1 MNPST
6 PPVAF
11 LAPGHTSKAD
21 PSDVRRNNRALI
33 FGLLFPATE
42 LSRAQIGRRT
52 GLSRVAVSDVV
63 GSMLDEGLIRE
74 GGLAHNPGKG
84 KRGTLLGIDTQRL
97 HIVSIDLS
105 QSRFIQ
111 GAVTDLLGTILY
123 RSELALGA
131 EDTVTIDDIEQLAA
145 QLMDHT
151 DHVIGIGV
159 AAPGVIVDGMVR
171 RSTALG
177 WHDVDLR
184 TPLEQRFA
192 VHF

>member
-145 QLMDHT
+145 QLM
-151 DHVIGIGV
+151 
-159 AAPGVIVDGMVR
+159 
-171 RSTALG
+171 
-177 WHDVDLR
+177 
-184 TPLEQRFA
+184 
-192 VHF
+192 

>member
-21 PSDVRRNNRALI
+21 PSDVRRNNRVLI

-42 LSRAQIGRRT
+42 LLRAQDREAT

-131 EDTVTIDDIEQLAA
+131 EDTIAIDNIEQLAA

-159 AAPGVIVDGMVR
+159 AAPGVIVDRHGA
-171 RSTALG
+171 ALHRLG
-177 WHDVDLR
+177 L
-184 TPLEQRFA
+184 A
-192 VHF
+192 

>member
-111 GAVTDLLGTILY
+111 GAVTDLSTC
-123 RSELALGA
+123 RSRGSSRVRSPICWARYCTGPNWRW
-131 EDTVTIDDIEQLAA
+131 
-145 QLMDHT
+145 
-151 DHVIGIGV
+151 
-159 AAPGVIVDGMVR
+159 AP
-171 RSTALG
+171 
-177 WHDVDLR
+177 R
-184 TPLEQRFA
+184 TPSR
-192 VHF
+192 

>member
-84 KRGTLLGIDTQRL
+84 KRGTLLGSTPSGSTSSASTCR
-97 HIVSIDLS
+97 
-105 QSRFIQ
+105 SR
-111 GAVTDLLGTILY
+111 GSSRV
-123 RSELALGA
+123 RSPICWARYCTGPNWRW
-131 EDTVTIDDIEQLAA
+131 
-145 QLMDHT
+145 
-151 DHVIGIGV
+151 
-159 AAPGVIVDGMVR
+159 AP
-171 RSTALG
+171 
-177 WHDVDLR
+177 R
-184 TPLEQRFA
+184 TPSR
-192 VHF
+192 